1 MSNCVDSRI
10 SACWLFVITSHF
22 ALSISFRMPDI
33 SLRMSEDVF
42 FVAETTSFAEVFS
55 EFSKPEDLIKC
66 FVSLL
71 TFFEISSYVP
81 SSLSIFSADRFSN
94 GKSDS
99 IISTSISAVSSFCF
113 FEFLGGTLLRI
124 G

>member
-10 SACWLFVITSHF
+10 SACWPFVIASDF
-22 ALSISFRMPDI
+22 ALSISFRVPDI
-33 SLRMSEDVF
+33 SLRMSEDVL

-55 EFSKPEDLIKC
+55 EFSKPEILIKC

-81 SSLSIFSADRFSN
+81 CNLSIFSAISFSN